1 MPLVTMRQVLDEAIK
16 GNYAVGAFNVNN
28 MEQIKGIME
37 AARQTKS
44 PVILQA
50 SRGARK
56 YAGRR
61 FLRHLILAAVEEYPE
76 IPIAMHLDHGNNLQ
90 SCVEAIED
98 GFTSVMIDG
107 SLMEDG
113 KTPSPY
119 DYNLNVTRQ
128 VVLYAHE
135 RGVTVEGE
143 LGCLGGIEDGVGSGE
158 MKLADPDQAVEFA
171 KKTGV
176 DALALGF
183 GTSHGA
189 YKFKKEPKL
198 AYYIVEKVNK
208 SLPGLPIVSH
218 GSSSVPRDLVDRI
231 NAYGGHMP
239 NAMGVPL
246 PDLVRSIEF
255 GVRKINID
263 TDIRLGVT
271 GVIREVFAKEPDKF
285 DLRDYLKPATEEITR
300 IVAERMRAFRT
311 AGHAGDYAAKSLD
324 EVKQLYAKN

>member
-1 MPLVTMRQVLDEAIK
+1 MPLVTMKQILDEAMRK
-16 GNYAVGAFNVNN
+16 NYAVGAFNVNN

-61 FLRHLILAAVEEYPE
+61 FLRHLILAAIEEYPE

-107 SLMEDG
+107 SLLEDG
-113 KTPSPY
+113 KTPAPY
-119 DYNLNVTRQ
+119 DYNLNTTRQ
-128 VVLYAHE
+128 AVLYAHE

-143 LGCLGGIEDGVGSGE
+143 LGCLGGIEDGVGSGDV
-158 MKLADPDQAVEFA
+158 KLADPDQAVEFA
-171 KKTGV
+171 GKTGV

-198 AYYIVEKVNK
+198 AYDIVEKVHAHR
-208 SLPGLPIVSH
+208 PDLPIVSH
-218 GSSSVPRDLVDRI
+218 GSSSVTRDLVDRI
-231 NAYGGHMP
+231 NAHGGHMP
-239 NAMGVPL
+239 NAMGVPVA
-246 PDLVRSIEF
+246 DLVRSIDF

-263 TDIRLGVT
+263 TDTRLGVT
-271 GVIREVFAKEPDKF
+271 GVIREIFAKQPDKF
-285 DLRDYLKPATEEITR
+285 DPRDYLKPAMEEITR
-300 IVAERMRAFRT
+300 IVTDRMRAFRT
-311 AGHAGDYAAKSLD
+311 AGHAGDYAPTSL
-324 EVKQLYAKN
+324 EEMKKAYEKN

>member
-1 MPLVTMRQVLDEAIK
+1 MPLVSMKQLLDEAIK

-28 MEQIKGIME
+28 LEQVKGIME

-61 FLRHLILAAVEEYPE
+61 FLRHLILAATEEYPE

-113 KTPSPY
+113 KTPAAF
-119 DYNLNVTRQ
+119 DYNLDVTRR
-128 VVLYAHE
+128 VVQYAHE

-143 LGCLGGIEDGVGSGE
+143 IGCLGGIEDGVGSGE

-171 KKTGV
+171 RKTGV

-189 YKFKKEPKL
+189 YKFKKEPRL
-198 AYYIVEKVNK
+198 AYHIVQKVNQH
-208 SLPGLPIVSH
+208 LPDLPIVSH
-218 GSSSVPRDLVDRI
+218 GSSSVTRDLVDRI
-231 NAYGGHMP
+231 NAHGGDMP

-263 TDIRLGVT
+263 TDTRLGIT
-271 GVIREVFAKEPDKF
+271 GVIREIFAKEPGKF
-285 DLRDYLKPATEEITR
+285 DPRDYLKPATDEVTR
-300 IVAERMRAFRT
+300 IVAERMKAFRT
-311 AGHAGDYAAKSLD
+311 AGHAGDYAPKSL
-324 EVKQLYAKN
+324 EEMKKYYSAN

>member
-1 MPLVTMRQVLDEAIK
+1 MALVTMKQILDEATQ

-28 MEQIKGIME
+28 LEQIKGIME
-37 AARQTKS
+37 ASRQTKS

-76 IPIAMHLDHGNNLQ
+76 IPIAMHLDHGNSPE
-90 SCVEAIED
+90 SCREAIED
-98 GFTSVMIDG
+98 GFTSVMMDG

-113 KTPSPY
+113 KTPATFE
-119 DYNLNVTRQ
+119 YNVNVTRE
-128 VVLYAHE
+128 VVKYAHD

-143 LGCLGGIEDGVGSGE
+143 IGCLGGIEDGVGSGE
-158 MKLADPDQAVEFA
+158 VMLADPDQALEFA
-171 KKTGV
+171 QTTGV

-198 AYYIVEKVNK
+198 AYHIVEQVNR
-208 SLPGLPIVSH
+208 SMPDLPLVSH
-218 GSSSVPRDLVDRI
+218 GSSSVPQDLVDRV
-231 NAYGGHMP
+231 NAFGGNLP

-246 PDLVRSIEF
+246 PQLVRSIEF

-263 TDIRLGVT
+263 TDTRLGAT
-271 GVIREVFAKEPDKF
+271 GIIREFFANHPDKF
-285 DLRDYLKPATEEITR
+285 DPRDYMKPATEEITR
-300 IVAERMRAFRT
+300 IVAERMNAFRT
-311 AGHAGDYAAKSLD
+311 AGHAGDYSPD
-324 EVKQLYAKN
+324 NIEDVKAFYRNN